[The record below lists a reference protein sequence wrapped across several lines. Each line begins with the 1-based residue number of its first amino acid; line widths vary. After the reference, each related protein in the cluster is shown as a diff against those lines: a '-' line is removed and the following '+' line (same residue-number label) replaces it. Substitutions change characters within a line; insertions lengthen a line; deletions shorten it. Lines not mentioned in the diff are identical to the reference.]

1 MHFNATGRD
10 PTYTLP
16 FLFISGAVPMSP
28 KGFTLI
34 ELVIVLAL
42 VGVLTALAVPN
53 LSGLETR
60 LRLQAAC
67 RELAGD
73 LRTARQ
79 MALFK
84 QADLTVEFDSP
95 NRRYRLPW
103 GEKTLPL
110 RIRFGYP
117 PEVQGPPSN
126 PKPLDEPDGISFPGN
141 RAAFNADGRNST
153 GTLYLTNDQG
163 ETRALTLVTTGR
175 VRLWR
180 WQGGN
185 WK

>member
-1 MHFNATGRD
+1 
-10 PTYTLP
+10 
-16 FLFISGAVPMSP
+16 MSSR
-28 KGFTLI
+28 GFTLI
-34 ELVIVLAL
+34 ELLIVLAL

-53 LSGLETR
+53 LSGLETH

-73 LRTARQ
+73 LRVARQ
-79 MALFK
+79 TALFK
-84 QADLTVEFDSP
+84 QTGLTVEFDSS

-103 GEKTLPL
+103 GEKALPG

-117 PEVQGPPSN
+117 PEVQGPPSD
-126 PKPLDEPDGISFPGN
+126 PQPLDDPDGISFHGN
-141 RAAFNADGRNST
+141 RAAFYADGRNSI

-163 ETRALTLVTTGR
+163 ETRALTLALTGR